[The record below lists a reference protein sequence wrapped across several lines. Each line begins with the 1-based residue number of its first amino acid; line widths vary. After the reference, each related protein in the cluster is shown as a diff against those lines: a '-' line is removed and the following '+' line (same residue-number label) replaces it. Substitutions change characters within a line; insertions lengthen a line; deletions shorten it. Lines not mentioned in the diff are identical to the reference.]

1 MGISG
6 FVDLKTHIGS
16 LSAGNRVPGSE
27 GETWKADFS
36 GGQWQS
42 IALARTLCRTRKA
55 SVEVLIM
62 DEPSSAELHLFQRL
76 RKEWEERITISI
88 SHRLQTTRASD
99 CILVINEGK
108 LVESGTHEELLERE
122 HGLYQLMYTAQTAN

>member
-6 FVDLKTHIGS
+6 FVDLETHIGS

-27 GETWKADFS
+27 GWKADFS

-62 DEPSSAELHLFQRL
+62 DEPSSALDPIAELRLFQRL
-76 RKEWEERITISI
+76 RKDEEMCAIK
-88 SHRLQTTRASD
+88 
-99 CILVINEGK
+99 N
-108 LVESGTHEELLERE
+108 
-122 HGLYQLMYTAQTAN
+122 